1 MIRYNTVFC
10 KLIST
15 KKSISELY
23 ADSMFSPKGQA
34 VVCPVCGSSG
44 NCVPHGSYRR
54 CVVDYIGGKV
64 VYSSIK
70 VRRVRCTG
78 CGHTHAILPDLI
90 IPYTTYSLFFI
101 LRVLSAYFRHRPV
114 GQICRRFAIT
124 PSMLYQWK
132 ALFLAH
138 KEIWLGVLRSAETAP
153 EHFLRW
159 IMHVPDYSV
168 RFASAFFSKTAYS
181 FLQRHRDAAR
191 FRHAVF

>member
-1 MIRYNTVFC
+1 MEQT
-10 KLIST
+10 
-15 KKSISELY
+15 
-23 ADSMFSPKGQA
+23 A
-34 VVCPVCGSSG
+34 VCPGCGSRG
-44 NCVPHGSYRR
+44 ICIPHGSYRR
-54 CVVDYIGGKV
+54 CVVDYVRGKV
-64 VYSSIK
+64 VYTSIN

-78 CGHTHAILPDLI
+78 CGHTHALLPDFI

-101 LRVLSAYFRHRPV
+101 LRVLCAYFRRRPV
-114 GQICRRFAIT
+114 EQICRRFAIT

-138 KEIWLGVLRSAETAP
+138 KEVWLGVLKSAETAP

-159 IMHVPDYSV
+159 LTHAPNYAV
-168 RFASAFFSKTAYS
+168 RFAAAFFSKTAYS

>member
-1 MIRYNTVFC
+1 MEQGT
-10 KLIST
+10 
-15 KKSISELY
+15 
-23 ADSMFSPKGQA
+23 
-34 VVCPVCGSSG
+34 VCPAFGSRR

-54 CVVDYIGGKV
+54 CIVDYVRGKV
-64 VYSSIK
+64 VYTSIN

-78 CGHTHAILPDLI
+78 CGHTQALLPDFI

-101 LRVLSAYFRHRPV
+101 LRVLSAYFRCRSV
-114 GQICRRFAIT
+114 GKICRRFAIT

-138 KEIWLGVLRSAETAP
+138 KEIWLGGLRSAETAP

-159 IMHVPDYSV
+159 FTRVPNYAA

-181 FLQRHRDAAR
+181 FLQYHRDAAR